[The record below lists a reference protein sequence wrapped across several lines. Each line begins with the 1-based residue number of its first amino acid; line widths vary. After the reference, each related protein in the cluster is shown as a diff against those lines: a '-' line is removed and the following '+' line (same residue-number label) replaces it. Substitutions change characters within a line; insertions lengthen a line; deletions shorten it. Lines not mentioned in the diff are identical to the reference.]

1 MLPNCFKSQ
10 NSRYYTS
17 HGVDQFNDSITNQI
31 SNFTKLITYKEFARR
46 FGYQDTT
53 WDIEDLVRGGNRE
66 GLCPYFVSKA
76 ILGGVEIVFCPY
88 NYLIDKKIRTGMEI
102 DLSGQ
107 IIMLDEAHNIEDVCR
122 DSASIQDQQECL
134 L

>member
-1 MLPNCFKSQ
+1 MRDLSDSKEKGQNIPKS
-10 NSRYYTS
+10 
-17 HGVDQFNDSITNQI
+17 I
-31 SNFTKLITYKEFARR
+31 LYKDFSRR

-88 NYLIDKKIRTGMEI
+88 NYLIDKKIRASMEI
-102 DLSGQ
+102 NLGRFP
-107 IIMLDEAHNIEDVCR
+107 M
-122 DSASIQDQQECL
+122 SISL
-134 L
+134 LGILIGRPIRELLGNGEKLAK

>member
-1 MLPNCFKSQ
+1 MRDLGESKEKGQNIPKSIAY
-10 NSRYYTS
+10 S
-17 HGVDQFNDSITNQI
+17 QFS
-31 SNFTKLITYKEFARR
+31 RR

-88 NYLIDKKIRTGMEI
+88 NYLIDKKIRASMEI
-102 DLSGQ
+102 NLGRFPSSISCPLCGTCRTVPHADSDL
-107 IIMLDEAHNIEDVCR
+107 AF
-122 DSASIQDQQECL
+122 
-134 L
+134 